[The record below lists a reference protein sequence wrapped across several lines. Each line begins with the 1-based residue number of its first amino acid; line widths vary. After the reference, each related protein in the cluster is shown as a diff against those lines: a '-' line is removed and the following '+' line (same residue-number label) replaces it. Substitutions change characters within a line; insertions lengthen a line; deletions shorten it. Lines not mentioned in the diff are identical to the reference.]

1 MLRSLLRHP
10 SASTLSAALVAALLG
25 FAVGAPPAL
34 AADAGWSTTLYLQ
47 QAFPKQTRTNAQIEQ
62 INDTFG
68 VDFDTWDDVA
78 NLSLGAKLFRRVSE
92 RWLVGI
98 EIDYS
103 AGGIDGAATIPTE
116 AGPARLAFEQNYSI
130 WTDLMVA
137 AHYFPCRGCERV
149 RPFLLMGLGAAYEK
163 DTTTLTLRN
172 DYLDEELRVD
182 NDGTF
187 PAATAG
193 VGIEVTLSADRAWFL
208 EAGGAYFWGRLEHH
222 VAASG
227 SLAPAPEVL
236 ADNDSTGPNYWI
248 GIGRRFGAPGR

>member
-1 MLRSLLRHP
+1 MSQPAPSPARRHP
-10 SASTLSAALVAALLG
+10 LATAALAGLFGLAAGTAASAAD
-25 FAVGAPPAL
+25 PS
-34 AADAGWSTTLYLQ
+34 GWSATLYLQ

-78 NLSLGAKLFRRVSE
+78 NLSLGTKVFRRVSE

-103 AGGIDGAATIPTE
+103 AGGIDGAATVPTE
-116 AGPARLAFEQNYSI
+116 AGPARLAFEQTYSV
-130 WTDLMVA
+130 WADALVA
-137 AHYFPCRGCERV
+137 AHFFPCRGCQRV
-149 RPFLLMGLGAAYEK
+149 QPFLLMGLGAAYEK
-163 DTTTLTLRN
+163 DRTTLTLRN
-172 DYLDEELRVD
+172 DFLDEELRVD

-193 VGIEVTLSADRAWFL
+193 VGVEIALSADRAWFL

-222 VAASG
+222 VPARG

-248 GIGRRFGAPGR
+248 GIGRRFGAR

>member
-1 MLRSLLRHP
+1 MKSPRFSPLG
-10 SASTLSAALVAALLG
+10 AALVAAL
-25 FAVGAPPAL
+25 FAIGAGAPAG

-78 NLSLGAKLFRRVSE
+78 NLSVGTKILRRVSE

-103 AGGIDGAATIPTE
+103 AGGIDGVATIPTE
-116 AGPARLAFEQNYSI
+116 AGPARLAFEQTYSI
-130 WTDLMVA
+130 WTDVMAA
-137 AHYFPCRGCERV
+137 AHFFPCRTCERV
-149 RPFLLMGLGAAYEK
+149 KPFLLMGLGAAYEK
-163 DTTTLTLRN
+163 DRTTLTLRN

-193 VGIEVTLSADRAWFL
+193 LGVEIELSADRTWFL

-236 ADNDSTGPNYWI
+236 ADNDSTGPNYWF
-248 GIGRRFGAPGR
+248 GIGRRFGAARP